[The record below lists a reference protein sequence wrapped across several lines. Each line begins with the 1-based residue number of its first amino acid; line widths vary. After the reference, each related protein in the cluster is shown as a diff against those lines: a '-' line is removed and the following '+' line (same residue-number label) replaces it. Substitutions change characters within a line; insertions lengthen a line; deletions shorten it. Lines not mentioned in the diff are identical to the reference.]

1 MPRPSADQS
10 AEPLE
15 ATAAVKLRVLM
26 IAASPIAGDVRILRE
41 AAALTGDGHRV
52 TVIGKDVPPGF
63 CSTGIALVLSGSGG
77 HGLRGSARSRNRG
90 PLAAARWL
98 ALPEHRR
105 FVWRRWS
112 QGAARIAADLAF
124 DAVHA
129 HDFVALP
136 LGHALAQ
143 TRGVPLVY
151 DAHELWSQRFRV
163 GRPIPLARRR
173 DLTREQQLGAA
184 ATAVITVSDGLA
196 ARLRH
201 QFGWPSVHVVRNTF
215 PPLTG
220 PERETPPTP
229 SQALYAGR
237 LGPGRDLETVAA
249 ASRRTAFPIRLQG
262 PVDADWI
269 RHFHPAHC
277 VVEPAQDPQMVTASM
292 RRAGLVL
299 VPLTDT
305 CENHRV
311 AMPNKLFQ
319 AVAAGVPVVAADVG
333 ALGELVRYRGIG
345 VVYRPGSPDSL
356 VAALRIATQRYD
368 RLLTAVERVAGEMD
382 WEVDRQRLIT
392 IYRRI
397 GP

>member
-1 MPRPSADQS
+1 MPRTSADQS

-15 ATAAVKLRVLM
+15 ATAAVKLGVLM
-26 IAASPIAGDVRILRE
+26 LAASPIAGDVRILRE
-41 AAALTGDGHRV
+41 AAALTEDGHWV

-63 CSTGIALVLSGSGG
+63 CSTGIARVLSGSGG
-77 HGLRGSARSRNRG
+77 HGLGGAPSRYRG

-105 FVWRRWS
+105 LVWRRWS
-112 QGAARIAADLAF
+112 REAARIAAELAF
-124 DAVHA
+124 DVVHA

-143 TRGVPLVY
+143 ARGVPLVY

-163 GRPIPLARRR
+163 GRPRPLARRQ
-173 DLTREQQLGAA
+173 DLTREQQLGATA
-184 ATAVITVSDGLA
+184 AAVITVGDGLA

-201 QFGWPSVHVVRNTF
+201 QFGWSNVHVVRNTF

-229 SQALYAGR
+229 NEALYAGR

-249 ASRRTAFPIRLQG
+249 ASRMTAFPIRLQG
-262 PVDADWI
+262 PVDANWT
-269 RHFHPAHC
+269 RHFHPGHC
-277 VVEPAQDPQMVTASM
+277 VVEPAQHPDVVTASM

-333 ALGELVRYRGIG
+333 ALGELVRSRGIG
-345 VVYRPGSPDSL
+345 VVYRPGNHDSL

-368 RLLTAVERVAGEMD
+368 RLLTAVEDVAAEMD
-382 WEVDRQRLIT
+382 WAVDRLRLIT